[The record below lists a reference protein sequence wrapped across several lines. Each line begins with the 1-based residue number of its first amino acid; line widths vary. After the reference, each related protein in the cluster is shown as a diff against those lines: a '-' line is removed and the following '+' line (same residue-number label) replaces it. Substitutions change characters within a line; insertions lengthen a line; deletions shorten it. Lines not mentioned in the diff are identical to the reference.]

1 MGYLLTCQK
10 HLATDGGLHRP
21 ELPIA
26 CAFPIPF
33 SKPHASFTDCLTLP
47 WLRYCIAIE
56 QGKIRMMS
64 MMYQAYQNHMDL
76 TAPWRIGAAAAL
88 RYLNLVPAGT
98 SEKLFGRLSSAL
110 ELISRT
116 ALTYTRPAF
125 NIGKVLVGNAELD
138 VTEEVVFSTPF
149 GSLLHFKKENSP
161 LQPRVLLVA
170 PMSGHFA
177 TLLRGTVKTLLQD
190 HDVYITDWHNPR
202 DIPVSQG
209 KFGLDEYTEHLIT
222 FLNVLGPRS
231 HMIAI
236 CQPSVSA
243 LAAAAIMS
251 EDDHPAR
258 PASLTLMAGPIDTRI
273 QPTKVNDFAKS
284 KPLKW
289 FEDNLINYVPIQC
302 KGAFRKVYPGF
313 VQLTAFVSMNLE
325 RHIKSHVDLADH
337 LAKGE
342 TEKAEVIKTF
352 YDEYF
357 AVMDLSAEFY
367 IDTIRDVFQEHLL
380 PQGKLMY
387 KGRTVNP
394 GSIKRMGLM
403 TVEGEKDDICS
414 IGQTLA
420 AQDLCTGVRAYRKVH
435 HMQAGVGHYGV
446 FSGRRWNN
454 EIYPLLRD
462 FVHVNL

>member
-1 MGYLLTCQK
+1 
-10 HLATDGGLHRP
+10 
-21 ELPIA
+21 
-26 CAFPIPF
+26 
-33 SKPHASFTDCLTLP
+33 
-47 WLRYCIAIE
+47 
-56 QGKIRMMS
+56 MS
-64 MMYQAYQNHMDL
+64 PMLYQAYQNTMDFA
-76 TAPWRIGAAAAL
+76 APLRSGAANAMAYFRMFPEGISDKVFGRVSAAL
-88 RYLNLVPAGT
+88 
-98 SEKLFGRLSSAL
+98 EM
-110 ELISRT
+110 ISRT
-116 ALTYTRPAF
+116 SLTYARPDYD
-125 NIGKVLVGNAELD
+125 IKPVLVGNRECP
-138 VTEEVVFSTPF
+138 VIEEVPFATPF
-149 GSLLHFKKENSP
+149 GSLLHFKKEGAP
-161 LQPRVLLVA
+161 AQPKLLLVA

-177 TLLRGTVKTLLQD
+177 TLLRGTVQTLLQD

-202 DIPVSQG
+202 DIPLDQG

-222 FLNVLGPRS
+222 FMDQLGPKS
-231 HMIAI
+231 HMVAV

-243 LAAAAIMS
+243 LAACAIMS

-273 QPTKVNDFAKS
+273 APTKVNDFAKS

-289 FEDNLINYVPIQC
+289 FEDNLIQYVPMQC

-313 VQLTAFVSMNLE
+313 IQVTAFVSMNLD
-325 RHIKSHVDLADH
+325 RHVKSHKDLMEH

-342 TEKAEVIKTF
+342 IEKAETIKTF

-357 AVMDLSAEFY
+357 AVMDLPADFY

-380 PQGKLMY
+380 PQGKLTY
-387 KGRTVNP
+387 HGRPVNP
-394 GSIKRMGLM
+394 GSIKKMGLM

-446 FSGRRWNN
+446 FSGRKWNN

-462 FVHVNL
+462 FIHVNS